1 MTLAFAIVVWA
12 LTALWVLVLI
22 VESGSGHRFLARFR
36 IPLDKLFER
45 ATRTVGSQVPV
56 VNEGFFRH
64 LFHYSIHRTL
74 SRLLRFTEWVA
85 VGIRSVVHF
94 NRKKAKVTT
103 EPNPDSYL
111 QKIAVHKEENA
122 LTDKEK
128 KTRKQKALRGE

>member
-12 LTALWVLVLI
+12 LTALWVVVLI
-22 VESGSGHRFLARFR
+22 VERGSRHRFLARFR
-36 IPLDKLFER
+36 VPLDRMFER

-64 LFHYSIHRTL
+64 LFHYSIHRAL
-74 SRLLRFTEWVA
+74 SRLLRLTEWVA

-94 NRKKAKVTT
+94 NRKKAKVVTA
-103 EPNPDSYL
+103 PNQDSHL